1 MNLIKQMFANNP
13 SLALRNQHLLQQQ
26 DNKAEA
32 KKVNKYKNI
41 KVFDEFGNEYD
52 SKKELKRGRELK
64 LLLKAGEIG
73 FLARQVEFQFNIN
86 GGKIASY
93 YADFCYT
100 EVSTGKMIVEDV
112 KSEATRKLPVYR
124 LKRKMMLQQH
134 GITIKEV

>member
-1 MNLIKQMFANNP
+1 MTPLETILKNNP
-13 SLALRNQHLLQQQ
+13 SLAARNPHLLQHGT
-26 DNKAEA
+26 KAET
-32 KKVNKYKNI
+32 KKGSKYKNV
-41 KVFDEFGNEYD
+41 KVLDEFGNEYD

-64 LLLKAGEIG
+64 LLLKAGKIG

-100 EVSTGKMIVEDV
+100 DVDTGKMIVEDV